1 MRLSKHNYPYIIM
14 CVAPNTI
21 KGGYNMLQHQTIS
34 ELKALGCHGMANEL
48 ERQQQS
54 PNILQLPFDER
65 LALLIAADTQERNQR
80 KFLRMLKTAKLKL
93 PSACVE
99 NIDFV
104 KSRGLDK
111 AHFQSFIT
119 CHWLEQNQHVVITG
133 PTGVGKS
140 YIANALA
147 HLAIRK
153 GYSALFYRFPRLL
166 EDMEISRL
174 DGSLPKLRSRL
185 SKFKLLILD
194 DWALS
199 PLSSNRQQ
207 DLLEII
213 EDRTGSG
220 SMIITSQLPIDK
232 WHEYIGEPTYA
243 DAIMDRIIHRSH
255 ILALHGDSMRKLYG
269 IKKEAK

>member
-1 MRLSKHNYPYIIM
+1 
-14 CVAPNTI
+14 
-21 KGGYNMLQHQTIS
+21 MLQQQTLTD
-34 ELKALGCHGMANEL
+34 LKSLGCHGMANEL

-54 PNILQLPFDER
+54 PNVLQLPFDER

-80 KFLRMLKTAKLKL
+80 KFLRMLKAAKLKL
-93 PSACVE
+93 PNACIE
-99 NIDFV
+99 DIDYRQ
-104 KSRGLDK
+104 SRGLDK
-111 AHFQSFIT
+111 AYIQSFLS
-119 CHWLEQNQHVVITG
+119 CHWLAQNQYIVITG
-133 PTGVGKS
+133 STGGGKS

-147 HLAIRK
+147 QLAIRN

-174 DGSLPKLRSRL
+174 DGSLPKLRTRL

-199 PLSSNRQQ
+199 PLSANRQQ

-213 EDRTGSG
+213 EDRAGSG
-220 SMIITSQLPIDK
+220 SMVITSQLPLDK

-255 ILALHGDSMRKLYG
+255 RLELHGDSMRKVYG
-269 IKKEAK
+269 LKKEDTSC